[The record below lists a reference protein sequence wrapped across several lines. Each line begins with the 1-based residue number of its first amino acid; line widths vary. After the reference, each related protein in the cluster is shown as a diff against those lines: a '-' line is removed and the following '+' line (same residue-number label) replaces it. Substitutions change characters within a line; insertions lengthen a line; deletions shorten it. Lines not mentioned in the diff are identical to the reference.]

1 MRHSVHVCTYVRV
14 HTRVQQ
20 GPYFSV
26 ATQQWKFCVGHT
38 PIRQNFF
45 TEHFLKDQVLRGY
58 ALITI
63 VRLRNMSST
72 QSHITVLKHLEIK
85 MSILLM
91 VTAIN
96 LQC

>member
-1 MRHSVHVCTYVRV
+1 MRHSVYTYVHIYVR
-14 HTRVQQ
+14 TRVQQ

-26 ATQQWKFCVGHT
+26 TTQQWKFCVGHT
-38 PIRQNFF
+38 RIRQNFF

-58 ALITI
+58 AWITI

-72 QSHITVLKHLEIK
+72 QSHITALKHLEIK